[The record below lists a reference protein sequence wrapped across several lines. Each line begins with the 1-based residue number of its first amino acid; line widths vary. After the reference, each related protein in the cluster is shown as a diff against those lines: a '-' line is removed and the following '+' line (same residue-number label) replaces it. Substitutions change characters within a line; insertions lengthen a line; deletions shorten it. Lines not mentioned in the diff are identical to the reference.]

1 MSSPTSTA
9 LPADRV
15 AALIASAREA
25 RDHAYAPYST
35 FRVGAALL
43 GASGRIH
50 LAANVESAS
59 YGLTVCA
66 ERNAVARAVFDGER
80 EFAALA
86 IVADC
91 DPIASP
97 CGACRQ
103 VLSEFCGASMPV
115 VMANLKDAP
124 RVEPL
129 GFLLPHAFSRGPR
142 NPADSRRPSDRGGG
156 ACA

>member
-1 MSSPTSTA
+1 MMPLA
-9 LPADRV
+9 DDRV
-15 AALIASAREA
+15 VALIAAAREA
-25 RDHAYAPYST
+25 REHAYAPYSS
-35 FRVGAALL
+35 FQVGAALL
-43 GASGRIH
+43 GRSGRIH

-80 EFAALA
+80 DFAALA
-86 IVADC
+86 IFADC

-103 VLSEFCGASMPV
+103 VLSEFCPAELPV
-115 VMANLKDAP
+115 VMTNGRGAP
-124 RVEPL
+124 RIEPL

-142 NPADSRRPSDRGGG
+142 NPSDRER
-156 ACA
+156 AV